1 MTAERDDRLQNAIDR
16 IKNLDDSMKVNLKG
30 KKYTMVAQR
39 VQAFRE
45 AFGCGANVET
55 EIIVCDDTKVIV
67 KATVSVQRDGAW
79 VPIATEFAEEY
90 RGVGPVNKTS
100 ALENCCTS
108 SIGRAL
114 AACGLSGGEYA
125 SSFEVDNAI
134 NNKAEAPAKPKKVAE
149 SIDKTKEDSLE
160 KWVSANDKTSDP
172 THFNLI
178 CDGPTSEQDAENI
191 MRIVGMA
198 LMKDGSTVDYLKTTY
213 DANIKFMTD
222 LQEKDPALYKRVMAV
237 FTARKEEILEADKK
251 GKNNA

>member
-1 MTAERDDRLQNAIDR
+1 MAERDERLQNAIDR

-45 AFGCGANVET
+45 AFGCGANIST
-55 EIIVCDDTKVIV
+55 EIVVCDDQKVIV

-90 RGVGPVNKTS
+90 RGVGMVNKTS

-134 NNKAEAPAKPKKVAE
+134 NNKRLRLL
-149 SIDKTKEDSLE
+149 SIRRKRSLTI
-160 KWVSANDKTSDP
+160 WSS
-172 THFNLI
+172 
-178 CDGPTSEQDAENI
+178 G
-191 MRIVGMA
+191 
-198 LMKDGSTVDYLKTTY
+198 YLKMI
-213 DANIKFMTD
+213 NQNPQSLK
-222 LQEKDPALYKRVMAV
+222 ALTLLLHQKMQM
-237 FTARKEEILEADKK
+237 KL
-251 GKNNA
+251 

>member
-1 MTAERDDRLQNAIDR
+1 MSERDERLQNAIDR

-45 AFGCGANVET
+45 AFGCGANITT
-55 EIIVCDDTKVIV
+55 EIVVCDDQKVIV

-134 NNKAEAPAKPKKVAE
+134 NNKAEAPSKPKEVAPPVN
-149 SIDKTKEDSLE
+149 KTEEKSDDLE
-160 KWVSANDKTSDP
+160 QWVSENDKPKPPEPEGTDTPVTPENADEIVDAFLAIASKCQ
-172 THFNLI
+172 TV
-178 CDGPTSEQDAENI
+178 EQLYDLWRKNPSKIDEIDEKAPASYARLKASFTE
-191 MRIVGMA
+191 
-198 LMKDGSTVDYLKTTY
+198 MKKK
-213 DANIKFMTD
+213 IE
-222 LQEKDPALYKRVMAV
+222 EK
-237 FTARKEEILEADKK
+237 
-251 GKNNA
+251 KNG

>member
-1 MTAERDDRLQNAIDR
+1 MSERDERLQNAIDR

-55 EIIVCDDTKVIV
+55 EIVVCDDTKVIV

-90 RGVGPVNKTS
+90 RGVGMVNKTS

-134 NNKAEAPAKPKKVAE
+134 NNKAEAPTSPKPKAE
-149 SIDKTKEDSLE
+149 PKPKSEPKPDKALDEWVEQNDSPPENNLTITYDGE
-160 KWVSANDKTSDP
+160 IKDEHADEILSL
-172 THFNLI
+172 FNLI
-178 CDGPTSEQDAENI
+178 MSKSTASVDDLNKMYRDNKKLITEIQENSK
-191 MRIVGMA
+191 A
-198 LMKDGSTVDYLKTTY
+198 T
-213 DANIKFMTD
+213 
-222 LQEKDPALYKRVMAV
+222 YKRLMDL
-237 FTARKEEILEADKK
+237 FTAQKNLHLNPEGDK
-251 GKNNA
+251 NE

>member
-1 MTAERDDRLQNAIDR
+1 MSERDERLQNAIDR

-45 AFGCGANVET
+45 AFGCGANIST
-55 EIIVCDDTKVIV
+55 EIVVCDDTKVIV

-79 VPIATEFAEEY
+79 VPISTEFAEEY
-90 RGVGPVNKTS
+90 RGVGMVNKSS

-134 NNKAEAPAKPKKVAE
+134 NNKAEAPETPKQVASPISKVEAPQEKPVEQKPQEESKEISIGQTPEDAKAALELLKAVLKMH
-149 SIDKTKEDSLE
+149 SKTREE
-160 KWVSANDKTSDP
+160 AR
-172 THFNLI
+172 
-178 CDGPTSEQDAENI
+178 E
-191 MRIVGMA
+191 
-198 LMKDGSTVDYLKTTY
+198 
-213 DANIKFMTD
+213 FMTLPAQIQFKND
-222 LQEKDPALYKRVMAV
+222 LKEHYKDTLFKELLATMAELNKKFEK
-237 FTARKEEILEADKK
+237 EAQN
-251 GKNNA
+251 G